1 MFGTKHSKQTD
12 YKKPSSTKQAN
23 SAQNITIEICK
34 QKYNQ
39 VMLLLAVLLLLV
51 CTKLALNYIKQARC
65 NQQESKITPF
75 NFNKHLMI
83 SSYCTLPRAILANIF
98 LVSHILLSPKGS
110 ITIYL
115 ISNLVAKYITITDS
129 SLLTQKDIINNVNVL
144 RTGC

>member
-12 YKKPSSTKQAN
+12 YKKPSSTKQVN
-23 SAQNITIEICK
+23 SVQNITIEICK

-51 CTKLALNYIKQARC
+51 CTKLALNYIKQAQC

-75 NFNKHLMI
+75 DFNKHLMI
-83 SSYCTLPRAILANIF
+83 SSYCTLPRAILANI
-98 LVSHILLSPKGS
+98 GS
-110 ITIYL
+110 ITVYL